1 MSLYL
6 KAAQHIT
13 AQCQYRLEALTRS
26 APCIER
32 LERLIEKLSRQGVDA
47 IPTRC
52 APRSRTP
59 ATLLA
64 DPAFLTRGSSRHP
77 ANQETTR
84 SPSSPGSIDP
94 QPTKPNAIKEAAHT
108 GGFFHT
114 MQGIATWTRNHFS

>member
-47 IPTRC
+47 KGAINVKTGSPELVINGDTNTLRAAIEDTGHIIGRSGIPDTWVI
-52 APRSRTP
+52 APPRESRDNAITFLAWVNRS
-59 ATLLA
+59 
-64 DPAFLTRGSSRHP
+64 P
-77 ANQETTR
+77 AN
-84 SPSSPGSIDP
+84 
-94 QPTKPNAIKEAAHT
+94 
-108 GGFFHT
+108 
-114 MQGIATWTRNHFS
+114 